1 MAYLNGLWVEK
12 PHEKAPDFVKAKMSI
27 NVEKMLETLKSS
39 KEKYINL
46 QLKESKDGRLYAEID
61 EWKPDKNE
69 KKPEPITE
77 EDSDLP
83 DLPF

>member
-1 MAYLNGLWVEK
+1 MAYLNGLWVEN

-27 NVEKMLETLKSS
+27 NVEKMLDTLKAS

-61 EWKPDKNE
+61 EWKPDKSAP
-69 KKPEPITE
+69 KPEPMPDS
-77 EDSDLP
+77 EDP
-83 DLPF
+83 LPF